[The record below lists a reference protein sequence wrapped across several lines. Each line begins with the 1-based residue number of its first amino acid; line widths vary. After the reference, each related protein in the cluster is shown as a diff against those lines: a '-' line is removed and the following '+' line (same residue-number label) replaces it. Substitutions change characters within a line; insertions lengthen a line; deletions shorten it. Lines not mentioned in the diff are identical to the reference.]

1 MKQIKNWGAE
11 EWRTVLFVG
20 GSNHNLL
27 RGVVDRDLIRVDRIR
42 QIANAPLKLV
52 RRVFATA
59 GRTMMLHNESTQH
72 IR

>member
-1 MKQIKNWGAE
+1 MGDEASII
-11 EWRTVLFVG
+11 VLFVG

-27 RGVVDRDLIRVDRIR
+27 RGVVDRDLIRFDRIR
-42 QIANAPLKLV
+42 QIAHAPLKLV

-59 GRTMMLHNESTQH
+59 GRTMMLHNESTQN